1 MVFIDHFITMPKP
14 SIFSWIKQ
22 NKLATA
28 LIVVIIFLLA
38 RSRASAPFVGQSKY
52 SVYQNEMVSYDMA
65 AQMPAPASS
74 SRTFLDNFSSSEE
87 SIGSG
92 YDSADR
98 KVITDTSLSLKVDD
112 VGSVLDQINKLAVN
126 HQGFMVNQN
135 ISRPEEGASGYIS
148 VRVQSEKLDNFLAAV
163 RNLGVKVVSEN
174 VSGRDITEQY
184 TNIEER
190 LRVLNTTKRKFEEM
204 LGSAFTVSDM
214 LEVQRELLNL
224 QTQIDSL
231 EGTRRYLAESADYSL
246 VSVYLATDEMALPYA
261 PAESWSAKV
270 VFRQAVRSLVLTG
283 RGLAEL
289 GIWAVVY
296 SPIWLAVLGIVL
308 VARKRK
314 KQSQY

>member
-1 MVFIDHFITMPKP
+1 MNMPKP
-14 SIFSWIKQ
+14 SILTWIKQ
-22 NKLATA
+22 NKLTTF
-28 LIVVIIFLLA
+28 LIVVVIFLLA
-38 RSRASAPFVGQSKY
+38 RSRASTPFIGQSKY
-52 SVYQNEMVSYDMA
+52 SYQNEMASYDMA

-74 SRTFLDNFSSSEE
+74 SRTFLGSFSSPEE
-87 SIGSG
+87 SVGSG
-92 YDSADR
+92 YDSVDR
-98 KVITDTSLSLKVDD
+98 KIVTDTSLSLKVDD
-112 VGSVLDQINKLAVN
+112 VSLVLDQINKLAAS

-135 ISRPEEGASGYIS
+135 VNRPEEGASGYIS
-148 VRVQSEKLDNFLAAV
+148 VRVKSDKLEEFLTAV

-289 GIWAVVY
+289 GIWVVVY
-296 SPIWLAVLGIVL
+296 SPIWLAILGIVL
-308 VARKRK
+308 VVK
-314 KQSQY
+314 KKKKNQY

>member
-1 MVFIDHFITMPKP
+1 MPKT
-14 SIFSWIKQ
+14 SVFSWIKQ
-22 NKLATA
+22 NKLTTA
-28 LIVVIIFLLA
+28 LIVAVIFLLA
-38 RSRASAPFVGQSKY
+38 RSRASTPFLGQSKY
-52 SVYQNEMVSYDMA
+52 SYENEMVSYDMA

-74 SRTFLDNFSSSEE
+74 SRTFLGNFGSSEE
-87 SIGSG
+87 SVGSG
-92 YDSADR
+92 YDSTDR

-112 VGSVLDQINKLAVN
+112 VGSVLDQINKLAVS

-135 ISRPEEGASGYIS
+135 ISRPEEGASGHIS
-148 VRVQSEKLDNFLAAV
+148 VRVKSEKLDDFLAAV

-296 SPIWLAVLGIVL
+296 SPIWLVILGIIL
-308 VARKRK
+308 VIKKKKRD
-314 KQSQY
+314 SIR